1 MDPSA
6 LLSARFVLPSRP
18 KAVALLLMELAR
30 PEPDLRRIDQLVS
43 TDPALAMR
51 LLQAANAS
59 YFKLT
64 GRVHGVSEA
73 LAVLR
78 LGQVQAMV
86 ASAASL
92 ASFQGS
98 AGLDIA
104 QFWAYS
110 LDCAKV
116 TRSLAGL
123 LHLNTQAA
131 FSCGLIHAVG
141 ELAMRASMAQ
151 VVALDSDAKP
161 LDFKRWR
168 AERRAF
174 GFCYTEVS
182 AWLTR
187 QWHLP
192 PLIHDALLYAHAPF
206 DNEALEPLAGVV
218 HLAVWRARARHA
230 GLSENAMTVTFP
242 SLVAE
247 VLGLDIDLVLQ
258 QDPIDWSLQEPGR
271 SLI

>member
-1 MDPSA
+1 MESPA
-6 LLSARFVLPSRP
+6 LLSSRFVMPSRP
-18 KAVALLLMELAR
+18 KVVALLLLELSR
-30 PEPDLRRIDQLVS
+30 PEPDLRRIDQLAS
-43 TDPALAMR
+43 SDPALAMR
-51 LLQAANAS
+51 LLQAANAN
-59 YFKLT
+59 YFKLV
-64 GRVHGVSEA
+64 GQVHGVSEA

-86 ASAASL
+86 ASAASVV
-92 ASFQGS
+92 SFQNG
-98 AGLDIA
+98 ADFDIT

-116 TRSLAGL
+116 ARSLAGL
-123 LHLNTQAA
+123 VRQNQQAA
-131 FSCGLIHAVG
+131 FTCGLIHAVG
-141 ELAMRASMAQ
+141 ELAMRSAMTQ
-151 VVALDSDAKP
+151 VVALDGRVKP
-161 LDFKRWR
+161 LDIKRGR
-168 AERRAF
+168 AEFKTF

-182 AWLTR
+182 AWLAR

-192 PLIHDALLYAHAPF
+192 PLIHEALLHAHEPF
-206 DNEALEPLAGVV
+206 DQEVSEPLAGVV

-230 GLSENAMTVTFP
+230 RLTENAMTVSFP

-247 VLGLDIDLVLQ
+247 VMGLDIDLVLQ